1 MVTWDALIRSRERAR
16 EGNAGL
22 TILEGA
28 PGVGRTTFLR
38 ALATDTRRTG
48 FRVFAA
54 EAAPLENPPPFDVIR
69 RALFSSDSE
78 DAGLT
83 STPSPSSLASLPARF
98 LSTPEVP
105 AGQVVWTPPEG
116 TVSEVEADRH
126 RLVASLA
133 RPLLDAAAQSPVML
147 ALDDIHQADS
157 ASLEFVEYLLG
168 QISGKP
174 IWVVVTLATDITEL
188 SEPLQL
194 LLRRPETKRI
204 PLPPLTDRELEEFLG
219 WLEPQRRFTETEVH
233 RLYSMTGGVPVFVER
248 LVRHP
253 PSPSATPR
261 GGESG
266 PSEVDLALPELSS
279 DVRQLLN
286 LASAIGDEFSFQTIV
301 AASGL
306 GEEQAVEGVERL
318 IELEI
323 LRELEFDRL
332 AFARRGLRHRIY
344 ASLTTTT
351 VRLLHQRIAQALERL
366 GTRDPGTIYALA
378 RHTYL
383 GRLDD
388 AAVRYNREAAELAS
402 SSFQPS
408 AAIDY
413 LEHALEALRHSRPD
427 DRDAERKIRL
437 QLALEETRAGELARA
452 EKTLGHLQSDHRVWD
467 SADPT
472 DRALLA
478 VYLGRVL
485 AEQGRWDGAERVLQ
499 DVSTGSSGDS
509 HSAIRRAAL
518 RLRGEVLF
526 YRGDYRGSLE
536 AHEEALRIA
545 TEAGDRREA
554 AAESIRRATALSM
567 LPGRETEARAGFEQ
581 AVTELVALG
590 DQSEAAFGLLSLGA
604 ELLGH
609 QQMDDARA
617 ALARAV
623 DLSSAA
629 HDLRRLAWAHLVR
642 ADLELESHNMAE
654 AESQN
659 RLALVLF
666 KKVDDALGYARTL
679 LTEGRLATTRK
690 DFGPAR
696 RAFQEAREIFAA
708 HSLVPHQLEVDLRE
722 SEIDLSQGM
731 LAEVRQRLSRMQER
745 ELERLRP
752 DLLPDFQRL
761 RNRVVSDV

>member
-1 MVTWDALIRSRERAR
+1 MVTWDALIRSRDRAR
-16 EGNAGL
+16 EGGGGL

-38 ALATDTRRTG
+38 ALSADSRRAG

-54 EAAPLENPPPFDVIR
+54 EATPLENPPPFDVIR
-69 RALFSSDSE
+69 KALASAEGD
-78 DAGLT
+78 DAG
-83 STPSPSSLASLPARF
+83 SAPTPSPSSLAMLPARF
-98 LSTPEVP
+98 LSTPEAP
-105 AGQVVWTPPEG
+105 SDQAVWTPPEG

-133 RPLLDAAAQSPVML
+133 RPVLDAATRSPVML
-147 ALDDIHQADS
+147 ALDDVHQADP

-174 IWVVVTLATDITEL
+174 IWVVATLTTDLAEL
-188 SEPLQL
+188 PESLQL
-194 LLRRPETKRI
+194 LLQRPEVKRI

-219 WLEPQRRFTETEVH
+219 WLEPQRRFTETEIH

-253 PSPSATPR
+253 PSPSATPAA
-261 GGESG
+261 GKPE
-266 PSEVDLALPELSS
+266 PAEVDLSLPELSS

-306 GEEQAVEGVERL
+306 GEEQAVEGVEKL

-332 AFARRGLRHRIY
+332 AFARRGLRHRVY

-351 VRLLHQRIAQALERL
+351 VRLLHQRIAQALERI
-366 GTRDPGTIYALA
+366 GTRDPGSVYALA

-383 GRLDD
+383 GRLDE

-427 DRDAERKIRL
+427 DRDTERKIRL

-452 EKTLGHLQSDHRVWD
+452 EKTLAQLQNDHRVWD
-467 SADPT
+467 SAETT
-472 DRALLA
+472 DQALLA

-485 AEQGRWDGAERVLQ
+485 AEQGRWDEAERALQ
-499 DVSTGSSGDS
+499 NVPSGDS
-509 HSAIRRAAL
+509 SDSRSATRRAAL

-567 LPGRETEARAGFEQ
+567 LPGREAEARAGFDQ

-609 QQMDDARA
+609 RQIDAARA
-617 ALARAV
+617 ALVRAV
-623 DLSSAA
+623 ELSSAA

-659 RLALVLF
+659 RQALALF

-679 LTEGRLATTRK
+679 LTEGRLATARK
-690 DFGPAR
+690 EFGPAR

-708 HSLVPHQLEVDLRE
+708 HSLVTHQLEVDLWE
-722 SEIDLSQGM
+722 SEVDLSQGM
-731 LAEVRQRLSRMQER
+731 LAEVRQRLSLMQER